1 MKLREIH
8 QGESFVLNGMQF
20 IYERT
25 EGDAVT
31 LRLKKTGRVTVYG
44 FRALNVILHQFGM
57 EIVKEEIK

>member
-8 QGESFVLNGMQF
+8 QGEIFVLNGMKF

-25 EGDAVT
+25 EGDAVV
-31 LRLKKTGRVTVYG
+31 LRLMKTGRVSVYG